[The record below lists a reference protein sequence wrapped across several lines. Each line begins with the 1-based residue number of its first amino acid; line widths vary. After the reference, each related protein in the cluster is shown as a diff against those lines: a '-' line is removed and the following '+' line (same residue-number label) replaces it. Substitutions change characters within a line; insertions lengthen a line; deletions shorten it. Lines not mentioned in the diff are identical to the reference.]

1 MLTRR
6 AFGAALGF
14 AVAARPAETLDVGG
28 DFRGELDRYLRLL
41 ARNQLTARATKI
53 AGIDN
58 AAEVRERQA
67 FVRRWMLDAI
77 GGLPDKTSLNARV
90 TGTLE
95 RDGYRVE
102 NLVYESLP
110 NFFVTANVYVP
121 TGTGPFPAVLG
132 VAGHS
137 DSGKAISTY
146 QHVWI
151 SLAKRGFL
159 VLAFDPPGQGE
170 RSEYFDP
177 GTGKSK
183 VGIGTREHMMAGLQ
197 CLLTGTTFARY
208 EIADGVRAIDYLL
221 TRPDVDSKRI
231 AVAGNSGGGTQAAY
245 LAVVEPRL
253 AAAVTSCYI
262 TSWETLWDG
271 PGPQDSEQ
279 VFPNFLHDGLD
290 FGDFLVSFAPR
301 PILMTTAVR
310 DFFPIAGARATYAE
324 AERLFRV
331 ADAPGRAGYFEYDDG
346 HGWSQPRREAAYRW
360 LSKWLQDREDEGR
373 EPPHATEDEKLLN
386 VTPTGQVATSFGG
399 ETVQSLNW
407 ALARKTHANRSA
419 LRAKAPELRQLI
431 RNRLRMGSVTLA
443 PDAEESGSVEVNGIG
458 VGKLR
463 LRTDRDARVP
473 ALLILPPSEK
483 PFGAVIWI
491 DEAGKSAAMHD
502 LLGIVNAGEAVL
514 AVDVRGCGE
523 SAVVPSAKGGY
534 SAEYARAMRA
544 VLVGKTLT
552 GLQVTDAL
560 AAFEYLRGLPRVDA
574 RRIRIAGRGTGGVV
588 ARIAGALEP
597 RIAAVSAERSLTS
610 WMEMARSRIHRVPAS
625 LVVPGVLRD
634 FDLPDLARL
643 IAPRP
648 LTISAPIDA
657 EGLPT
662 G

>member
-1 MLTRR
+1 M
-6 AFGAALGF
+6 
-14 AVAARPAETLDVGG
+14 VG
-28 DFRGELDRYLRLL
+28 
-41 ARNQLTARATKI
+41 
-53 AGIDN
+53 
-58 AAEVRERQA
+58 
-67 FVRRWMLDAI
+67 AI
-77 GGLPDKTSLNARV
+77 GGLPEKTPLNARV

-95 RDGYRVE
+95 REGYRVE
-102 NLVYESLP
+102 KLVYESIP

-121 TGTGPFPAVLG
+121 AATGPFPAVVG

-137 DSGKAISTY
+137 DSGKAIATY

-208 EIADGVRAIDYLL
+208 EIADGVRAVDYLL
-221 TRPDVDSKRI
+221 TRSDVDPKRI

-245 LAVVEPRL
+245 LAVMEPRL

-279 VFPNFLHDGLD
+279 VFPDFLHDGLD
-290 FGDFLVSFAPR
+290 FGDLLLSFVPK

-310 DFFPIAGARATYAE
+310 DFFPIAGARATHAE
-324 AERLFRV
+324 ADRLFRV

-360 LSKWLQDREDEGR
+360 LTRWLQNRDDEGR
-373 EPPHATEDEKLLN
+373 EPQHSTEDEKLLN

-407 ALARKTHANRSA
+407 ILAQQVYAKRSA
-419 LRAKAPELRQLI
+419 LSAKPDELRRLI
-431 RNRLRMGSVTLA
+431 QTRLHMDSTIRD
-443 PDAEESGSVEVNGIG
+443 PDAEEAGSLELNGIPIT
-458 VGKLR
+458 KLR
-463 LRTDRDARVP
+463 LRTEKAVQVP
-473 ALLILPPSEK
+473 ALLMLPKDLTPA
-483 PFGAVIWI
+483 GAVIWI
-491 DEAGKSAAMHD
+491 DDAGKSAAIHE
-502 LLGIVNAGEAVL
+502 LLPIVNAGEAVL
-514 AVDVRGCGE
+514 AVDVRGYGE
-523 SAVVPSAKGGY
+523 SSVAPAVRGGY
-534 SAEYARAMRA
+534 SADYARAMRA
-544 VLVGKTLT
+544 LLVGRTLT

-560 AAFEYLRGLPRVDA
+560 AAFEYLRGLSRIDA
-574 RRIRIAGRGTGGVV
+574 RRIRIAGRGGGGVV

-597 RIAAVSAERSLTS
+597 RIAAVAAERSLVS
-610 WMEMARSRIHRVPAS
+610 WMEMARSRTHRVPAS

-634 FDLPDLARL
+634 FDLPDLATL

-648 LTISAPIDA
+648 LSISAPVDA
-657 EGLPT
+657 EGMMKE
-662 G
+662 